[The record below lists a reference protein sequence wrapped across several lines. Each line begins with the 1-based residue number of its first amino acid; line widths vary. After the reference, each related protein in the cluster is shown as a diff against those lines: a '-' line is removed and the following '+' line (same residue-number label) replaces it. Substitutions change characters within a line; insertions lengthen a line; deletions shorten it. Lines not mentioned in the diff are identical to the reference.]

1 MYKVFASSPVV
12 DDLRRRGNN
21 DRAQRR
27 SFLAVDGLRSVQ
39 CMMCMYVYIARICN
53 FLNRGMKYNPD
64 SYRCQ
69 TKRTDSVG
77 DEIAG
82 RGNALLLAHW
92 RQQVMRTI
100 EAAHFQVLENL

>member
-1 MYKVFASSPVV
+1 
-12 DDLRRRGNN
+12 
-21 DRAQRR
+21 
-27 SFLAVDGLRSVQ
+27 
-39 CMMCMYVYIARICN
+39 
-53 FLNRGMKYNPD
+53 MKYNPD

-82 RGNALLLAHW
+82 CGNALLLAHW

-100 EAAHFQVLENL
+100 EAAHFQVLENLERKNPNLSMLKLPLPENPRLF

>member
-1 MYKVFASSPVV
+1 
-12 DDLRRRGNN
+12 
-21 DRAQRR
+21 
-27 SFLAVDGLRSVQ
+27 
-39 CMMCMYVYIARICN
+39 
-53 FLNRGMKYNPD
+53 MKYNPD

-82 RGNALLLAHW
+82 CGNALLLAHW

-100 EAAHFQVLENL
+100 EAAHFQVLENLQIANESMYELTIAIVTIAMRK